1 MEGLQIKF
9 QKTLGKFKIS
19 EFPSVLSLVFGNRL
33 QWDKVKRKVDEMRL
47 NKRSSILAEVCCM
60 LYQKT
65 RPTKEEAL
73 TKIRLLQLCDV
84 SFHPCREWSCI
95 QLTEPFPDQT
105 PSLDEV
111 EKQIIRAY
119 KKELRNAI
127 VMKVE
132 RNEFVFVMIIEEKTT
147 KKGVKHLAPVFFVIN
162 RQLEAPFA
170 FYTPKLTD
178 PYPLELFSSALGYQD
193 YSFSSYKGKD
203 VPSLFEMVKKK
214 TSGAVALRPPM
225 YIAAPIDKGWVTDF
239 TPYRWKTDYAQKV
252 IPGVTKMKTFSI
264 TSTNEWRGTSV
275 LPHLRKASPLR
286 CKLTIQ
292 CHAKTTYV
300 EDVLRES
307 IIRGDIRVPV
317 PSWVHSFANRP
328 RNSITLHSQGG
339 NSSQRNFNQTELED
353 PDDPVSVFSD

>member
-203 VPSLFEMVKKK
+203 VPRYLK
-214 TSGAVALRPPM
+214 
-225 YIAAPIDKGWVTDF
+225 W
-239 TPYRWKTDYAQKV
+239 
-252 IPGVTKMKTFSI
+252 
-264 TSTNEWRGTSV
+264 
-275 LPHLRKASPLR
+275 
-286 CKLTIQ
+286 
-292 CHAKTTYV
+292 
-300 EDVLRES
+300 
-307 IIRGDIRVPV
+307 
-317 PSWVHSFANRP
+317 
-328 RNSITLHSQGG
+328 
-339 NSSQRNFNQTELED
+339 
-353 PDDPVSVFSD
+353 